1 MGGDSNAG
9 DQFQNP
15 HEVASSLGNMMS
27 TSITVT
33 SWRLRNP
40 VFLDS
45 AWDRAFTDCL
55 GVANMR
61 GKSGITKLYNA
72 FNPLG
77 PLGGIFESIISES
90 LSKDYPLP
98 LWGFVMSITGTIMI
112 LVGDFILY
120 RDVTSC
126 DVSRPFIEWG
136 VVLSFLSFSIFIP
149 ALFYI
154 IFVKG
159 FSTTRH
165 GFAVTILQPLVSF
178 CLFSLCVIVTKFGII
193 MCSF

>member
-1 MGGDSNAG
+1 MIWTSESVGK
-9 DQFQNP
+9 
-15 HEVASSLGNMMS
+15 LILS
-27 TSITVT
+27 TTTVT
-33 SWRLRNP
+33 SWRLRDP
-40 VFLDS
+40 VFLGS
-45 AWDRAFTDCL
+45 AWDSAFTDCL
-55 GVANMR
+55 GVTNMR

-72 FNPLG
+72 FYPLE
-77 PLGGIFESIISES
+77 GIFESIISAS

-126 DVSRPFIEWG
+126 DVSRPFIGWG
-136 VVLSFLSFSIFIP
+136 LGLIGLSFFIFIP

-165 GFAVTILQPLVSF
+165 GFAVTILQPLVS
-178 CLFSLCVIVTKFGII
+178 LFLLSLCVIVTKFGIF

>member
-1 MGGDSNAG
+1 
-9 DQFQNP
+9 
-15 HEVASSLGNMMS
+15 MMS

-45 AWDRAFTDCL
+45 AWDSAFTDCL
-55 GVANMR
+55 GVANMQ
-61 GKSGITKLYNA
+61 GKSGITKLFNA
-72 FNPLG
+72 FSPLG

-126 DVSRPFIEWG
+126 DVSRPFIVWG
-136 VVLSFLSFSIFIP
+136 VALSFLSFFIFIP

-178 CLFSLCVIVTKFGII
+178 CLFSLCVIVTKFGIF

>member
-1 MGGDSNAG
+1 MQS
-9 DQFQNP
+9 
-15 HEVASSLGNMMS
+15 VAIGSVGKMMPTS
-27 TSITVT
+27 TTVT

-40 VFLDS
+40 VFLGS
-45 AWDRAFTDCL
+45 AWDSAFTDCL

-61 GKSGITKLYNA
+61 GKSGITKLWNA
-72 FNPLG
+72 FYPLE
-77 PLGGIFESIISES
+77 GIFESIISAS

-136 VVLSFLSFSIFIP
+136 VALIGLSFFIFIP

-165 GFAVTILQPLVSF
+165 GFAVTILQPLVS
-178 CLFSLCVIVTKFGII
+178 LFLLFLCMIVTKFGIL

>member
-1 MGGDSNAG
+1 
-9 DQFQNP
+9 
-15 HEVASSLGNMMS
+15 MMPNS
-27 TSITVT
+27 ERVT

-45 AWDRAFTDCL
+45 AWDSAFTDCL

-136 VVLSFLSFSIFIP
+136 VVLSFLSFFIFIP

-165 GFAVTILQPLVSF
+165 GFAVTILQPLVSL
-178 CLFSLCVIVTKFGII
+178 CLFSLCVIVTKFGIF

>member
-1 MGGDSNAG
+1 MSHARPAFTRAPVNDLCVMMGPLCMRAS
-9 DQFQNP
+9 
-15 HEVASSLGNMMS
+15 SSLGSMMPPS
-27 TSITVT
+27 ATVT

-40 VFLDS
+40 VFLDI
-45 AWDRAFTDCL
+45 AGDNAFSDCR

-77 PLGGIFESIISES
+77 PLGGIFESIISGS

-126 DVSRPFIEWG
+126 DVSRPFIVWG
-136 VVLSFLSFSIFIP
+136 VGLIGLSFFIFIP

-165 GFAVTILQPLVSF
+165 GFAVTILL
-178 CLFSLCVIVTKFGII
+178 SLIHI
-193 MCSF
+193 